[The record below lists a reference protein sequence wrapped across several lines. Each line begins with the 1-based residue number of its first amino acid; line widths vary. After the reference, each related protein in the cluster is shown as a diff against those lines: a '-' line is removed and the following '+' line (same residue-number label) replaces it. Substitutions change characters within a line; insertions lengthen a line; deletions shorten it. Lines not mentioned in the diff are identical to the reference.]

1 MVNIKSE
8 KSNCLSRHNSVSYSA
23 RIYVYGLPKIESSL
37 FGGVISILNTILL
50 AKSVEQAGEA
60 ALEQNVS
67 GGTLVLFKSLLIRIA
82 LILVGFYIGIV
93 TLSLDALQMLVAF
106 AVTQIGYVFNKNK
119 TIY

>member
-1 MVNIKSE
+1 VRRVIAFQGIIAVVIALVFMNMG
-8 KSNCLSRHNSVSYSA
+8 YQ
-23 RIYVYGLPKIESSL
+23 KIESSL
-37 FGGVISILNTILL
+37 FGGVISMVNTLLL
-50 AKSVEQAGEA
+50 ARSVNQAGNA
-60 ALEQNVS
+60 AVGQNIS

-82 LILVGFYIGIV
+82 LVLIGFYIGIV

>member
-1 MVNIKSE
+1 MRRVIAFQGIIALVTALVFMYMGYQK
-8 KSNCLSRHNSVSYSA
+8 V
-23 RIYVYGLPKIESSL
+23 ESSL
-37 FGGVISILNTILL
+37 FGGFISIMNTMLL
-50 AKSVEQAGEA
+50 ARSVNQAGDA

-82 LILVGFYIGIV
+82 LVLIGFYIGIV
-93 TLSLDALQMLVAF
+93 TLSFDALQMLVAF

>member
-1 MVNIKSE
+1 VRRVIAFQGIIAVVIALVFMNMG
-8 KSNCLSRHNSVSYSA
+8 YQ
-23 RIYVYGLPKIESSL
+23 KIESSL
-37 FGGVISILNTILL
+37 FGGVISIVNTLLL
-50 AKSVEQAGEA
+50 ARSVNQAGNIA
-60 ALEQNVS
+60 VGQNIS

-82 LILVGFYIGIV
+82 LVLIGFYVGIV

>member
-1 MVNIKSE
+1 MRRVIAFQGIIAVVIALVFMNMG
-8 KSNCLSRHNSVSYSA
+8 YQ
-23 RIYVYGLPKIESSL
+23 KIESSL
-37 FGGVISILNTILL
+37 FGGVISIVNTLLL
-50 AKSVEQAGEA
+50 ARSVNQAVNA
-60 ALEQNVS
+60 AVGQNIS

-82 LILVGFYIGIV
+82 LVLIGFYVGIV

>member
-1 MVNIKSE
+1 MNMG
-8 KSNCLSRHNSVSYSA
+8 YQ
-23 RIYVYGLPKIESSL
+23 KIESSL
-37 FGGVISILNTILL
+37 FGGVISIVNTLLL
-50 AKSVEQAGEA
+50 ARSVNQAGNVA
-60 ALEQNVS
+60 VGQNIS

-82 LILVGFYIGIV
+82 LVLIGFYVGIV

>member
-1 MVNIKSE
+1 VRRVIAFQGIIAVVIALVFMNMG
-8 KSNCLSRHNSVSYSA
+8 YQ
-23 RIYVYGLPKIESSL
+23 KIESSL
-37 FGGVISILNTILL
+37 FGGVISIVNTLLL
-50 AKSVEQAGEA
+50 ARGVNQAGNA
-60 ALEQNVS
+60 AVGQNIS

-82 LILVGFYIGIV
+82 LVLIGFYVGIV

>member
-1 MVNIKSE
+1 VRRVIAFQGIIAVVIAMVFMNMG
-8 KSNCLSRHNSVSYSA
+8 YQ
-23 RIYVYGLPKIESSL
+23 KIESSL
-37 FGGVISILNTILL
+37 FGGVISIVNTLLL
-50 AKSVEQAGEA
+50 ARSVNQAGNA
-60 ALEQNVS
+60 AVGQNIS

-82 LILVGFYIGIV
+82 LVLIGFYVGIV

>member
-1 MVNIKSE
+1 MRRVIAFQGIIAVVIALVFMNMG
-8 KSNCLSRHNSVSYSA
+8 YQ
-23 RIYVYGLPKIESSL
+23 KIESYL
-37 FGGVISILNTILL
+37 FGGVISIINTLLL
-50 AKSVEQAGEA
+50 ARSVNQAGNA
-60 ALEQNVS
+60 AVGQNIS

-82 LILVGFYIGIV
+82 LVLIGFYVGIV

>member
-1 MVNIKSE
+1 MRRVIAFQGIIALVTALVFMYMGYQK
-8 KSNCLSRHNSVSYSA
+8 V
-23 RIYVYGLPKIESSL
+23 ESSL
-37 FGGVISILNTILL
+37 FGGLISIMNTMLL
-50 AKSVEQAGEA
+50 ARSVNQAGDA

-82 LILVGFYIGIV
+82 LVLIGFYIGIV
-93 TLSLDALQMLVAF
+93 TLSFDALQMLVAF

>member
-1 MVNIKSE
+1 MNMGYQKV
-8 KSNCLSRHNSVSYSA
+8 
-23 RIYVYGLPKIESSL
+23 ESSL
-37 FGGVISILNTILL
+37 FGGVISIVNTLLL
-50 AKSVEQAGEA
+50 ARSVNQAGNA
-60 ALEQNVS
+60 AVGQNIS

-82 LILVGFYIGIV
+82 LVLIGFYVGIV

>member
-1 MVNIKSE
+1 
-8 KSNCLSRHNSVSYSA
+8 L
-23 RIYVYGLPKIESSL
+23 
-37 FGGVISILNTILL
+37 LL
-50 AKSVEQAGEA
+50 ARSVNQAGNA
-60 ALEQNVS
+60 AVGQNIS

-82 LILVGFYIGIV
+82 LVLIGFYVGIV

>member
-1 MVNIKSE
+1 VRRVIAFQGIIAVVIALVFMNMG
-8 KSNCLSRHNSVSYSA
+8 YQ
-23 RIYVYGLPKIESSL
+23 KIESSL
-37 FGGVISILNTILL
+37 FGGIISIVNTLLL
-50 AKSVEQAGEA
+50 ARSVNQAGNA
-60 ALEQNVS
+60 AVGQNIS

-82 LILVGFYIGIV
+82 LVLIGFYVGIV

>member
-1 MVNIKSE
+1 MRRVIAFQGIIAVVIALVFMNMG
-8 KSNCLSRHNSVSYSA
+8 YQ
-23 RIYVYGLPKIESSL
+23 KIESSL
-37 FGGVISILNTILL
+37 FGGVISIVNTLLL
-50 AKSVEQAGEA
+50 ARSVNQAGNA
-60 ALEQNVS
+60 AVGQNIS

-82 LILVGFYIGIV
+82 LVLIGFYVGIV

>member
-1 MVNIKSE
+1 MRRVIAFQGIIAVVIALVFMNMG
-8 KSNCLSRHNSVSYSA
+8 YQ
-23 RIYVYGLPKIESSL
+23 KIESSL
-37 FGGVISILNTILL
+37 FGGVISIVNTLLL
-50 AKSVEQAGEA
+50 ARSVNQAGNA
-60 ALEQNVS
+60 AVGQNIS

-82 LILVGFYIGIV
+82 LVLIGLYVGIV

>member
-1 MVNIKSE
+1 MRRVIAFQGIIAVVIALVFMNMG
-8 KSNCLSRHNSVSYSA
+8 YQ
-23 RIYVYGLPKIESSL
+23 KIESSL
-37 FGGVISILNTILL
+37 FGGVISIVNTLLL
-50 AKSVEQAGEA
+50 ARSVKQAGNA
-60 ALEQNVS
+60 AVGQNIS

-82 LILVGFYIGIV
+82 LVLIGFYVGIV

>member
-1 MVNIKSE
+1 MVNT
-8 KSNCLSRHNSVSYSA
+8 L
-23 RIYVYGLPKIESSL
+23 
-37 FGGVISILNTILL
+37 LL
-50 AKSVEQAGEA
+50 ARSVNQAGNA
-60 ALEQNVS
+60 AVGQNIS

-82 LILVGFYIGIV
+82 LVLIGFYVGIV

>member
-1 MVNIKSE
+1 MRRVIAFQGIIALVTALVFMYMGYQK
-8 KSNCLSRHNSVSYSA
+8 V
-23 RIYVYGLPKIESSL
+23 ESSL
-37 FGGVISILNTILL
+37 FGGIISIINTMLL
-50 AKSVEQAGEA
+50 ARSVNQAGNA

-82 LILVGFYIGIV
+82 LVLIGFYIGIV
-93 TLSLDALQMLVAF
+93 TLGLDALQMLVTF

>member
-1 MVNIKSE
+1 MNMG
-8 KSNCLSRHNSVSYSA
+8 YQ
-23 RIYVYGLPKIESSL
+23 KIESSL
-37 FGGVISILNTILL
+37 FGGVISMVNTLLL
-50 AKSVEQAGEA
+50 ARSVNQAGNA
-60 ALEQNVS
+60 AVGQNIS

-82 LILVGFYIGIV
+82 LVLIGFYVGIV

>member
-1 MVNIKSE
+1 MNMGYQKV
-8 KSNCLSRHNSVSYSA
+8 
-23 RIYVYGLPKIESSL
+23 ESSL
-37 FGGVISILNTILL
+37 FGGVISIVNTLLL
-50 AKSVEQAGEA
+50 ARSVNQAGNA
-60 ALEQNVS
+60 AVGQNIS

-82 LILVGFYIGIV
+82 LVLIGFYIGIV

>member
-1 MVNIKSE
+1 MRRVIAFQGIIAVVIALVFMNMG
-8 KSNCLSRHNSVSYSA
+8 YQ
-23 RIYVYGLPKIESSL
+23 KIESSL
-37 FGGVISILNTILL
+37 FGGVISIINTLLL
-50 AKSVEQAGEA
+50 ARSVNQAGNA
-60 ALEQNVS
+60 AVGQNIS

-82 LILVGFYIGIV
+82 LVLIGFYIGIV

>member
-1 MVNIKSE
+1 MRRVIAFQGIIAVVIALVFMNMG
-8 KSNCLSRHNSVSYSA
+8 YQ
-23 RIYVYGLPKIESSL
+23 KIESSL
-37 FGGVISILNTILL
+37 FGGIISIVNTLLL
-50 AKSVEQAGEA
+50 ARSVNQAGNA
-60 ALEQNVS
+60 AVGQNIS

-82 LILVGFYIGIV
+82 LVLIGFYVGIV

>member
-1 MVNIKSE
+1 MRRVIAFQGIIAVVIALVFMNMG
-8 KSNCLSRHNSVSYSA
+8 YQ
-23 RIYVYGLPKIESSL
+23 KIESSL
-37 FGGVISILNTILL
+37 FGGLISMVNTLLL
-50 AKSVEQAGEA
+50 ARSVNQAGNA
-60 ALEQNVS
+60 AVGQNIS

-82 LILVGFYIGIV
+82 LVLIGFYIGIV